1 MEALDADVE
10 PLYNTQTKS
19 YAKRD
24 IVQFVPF
31 RDVKNN
37 PERLA
42 RAVLAEVPKQLT
54 SYFQMKGIY
63 PNSKQFSDNIELIA
77 NQRMKNNMAQMMNLA
92 DGYAAVKKQEMI
104 DSFSQRMQMDPNQVR
119 AFLDNIGTPVH
130 DFDHVM

>member
-54 SYFQMKGIY
+54 SYF
-63 PNSKQFSDNIELIA
+63 
-77 NQRMKNNMAQMMNLA
+77 
-92 DGYAAVKKQEMI
+92 
-104 DSFSQRMQMDPNQVR
+104 
-119 AFLDNIGTPVH
+119 
-130 DFDHVM
+130 